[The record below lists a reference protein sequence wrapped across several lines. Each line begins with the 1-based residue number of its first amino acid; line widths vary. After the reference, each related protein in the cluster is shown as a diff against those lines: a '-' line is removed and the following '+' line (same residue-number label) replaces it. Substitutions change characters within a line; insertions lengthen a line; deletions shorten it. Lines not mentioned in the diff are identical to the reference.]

1 MSWLGF
7 FLFLVL
13 ALILIWNGKD
23 RYDKKDWLFCG
34 LMLICVLVGTLIIGF
49 IFRWLSESW
58 SLFSIER
65 AQQLAATWSMSFLCL
80 WGVKLVITLLVA
92 IFGNIMKFHKT
103 YNAENYPKITSTTD
117 RFGPP
122 LLVVAK
128 VFVSLVSVLMF
139 YGLWLD

>member
-1 MSWLGF
+1 MNWLGF

-58 SLFSIER
+58 SLFSLER
-65 AQQLAATWSMSFLCL
+65 AQQLAAVWSMSFLCL

-92 IFGNIMKFHKT
+92 IFSYIMKFHKT
-103 YNAENYPKITSTTD
+103 HNAENYPKITSTTD

-128 VFVSLVSVLMF
+128 VFVSLASFLMF